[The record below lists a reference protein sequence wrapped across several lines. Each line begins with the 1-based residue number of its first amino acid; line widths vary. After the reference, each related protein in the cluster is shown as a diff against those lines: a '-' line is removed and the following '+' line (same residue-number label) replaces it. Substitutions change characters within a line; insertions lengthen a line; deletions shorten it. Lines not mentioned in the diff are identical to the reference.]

1 MTSPVQRRHPA
12 ITDSH
17 CFLLYFT
24 LFASANFG
32 PYIMDD
38 RESFKTGAPTFSIFI
53 MAQTKCAQHQLSRRW
68 NIYHQKY
75 IFGSNF
81 HSKPS
86 AGMALDIL
94 APSYVNVKVMDVWRV
109 LRMNR
114 WLLDGQH
121 FITWRRETGSRDAA
135 ICYKWRWKHANKAG
149 TRPPNGQHLYS
160 DSTLTF
166 FLLDTSPCII
176 SRPGETVDWSDPTD
190 GQFQASRDLKMW
202 VEAALFTWGYK
213 C

>member
-1 MTSPVQRRHPA
+1 
-12 ITDSH
+12 
-17 CFLLYFT
+17 
-24 LFASANFG
+24 
-32 PYIMDD
+32 MDD
-38 RESFKTGAPTFSIFI
+38 RESFKTGAPNFFYFYHGSNKMRTTSTFQEMKYLPSE
-53 MAQTKCAQHQLSRRW
+53 
-68 NIYHQKY
+68 IYF
-75 IFGSNF
+75 FGSNF

-109 LRMNR
+109 CRMNR

-166 FLLDTSPCII
+166 FLLDISPCII
-176 SRPGETVDWSDPTD
+176 ISRPAEETVERSNRRTISGELRSEDVRQHYLPGVTNVNIAPHKGWHTCHHI
-190 GQFQASRDLKMW
+190 
-202 VEAALFTWGYK
+202 Y
-213 C
+213 

>member
-1 MTSPVQRRHPA
+1 
-12 ITDSH
+12 
-17 CFLLYFT
+17 
-24 LFASANFG
+24 
-32 PYIMDD
+32 MDD
-38 RESFKTGAPTFSIFI
+38 RESFKTGAPNFFYFYHGSNKMRTTSTFQEMKYLPSE
-53 MAQTKCAQHQLSRRW
+53 
-68 NIYHQKY
+68 IYF
-75 IFGSNF
+75 FGSNF

-109 LRMNR
+109 CRMNR

-166 FLLDTSPCII
+166 FLPDISPCII
-176 SRPGETVDWSDPTD
+176 ISRPAEETVERSNTD
-190 GQFQASRDLKMW
+190 GQFQASRDLKRQHYLPGVTNVNIAPHKGW
-202 VEAALFTWGYK
+202 HTCHHIY
-213 C
+213 

>member
-1 MTSPVQRRHPA
+1 MKYLPSE
-12 ITDSH
+12 I
-17 CFLLYFT
+17 YF
-24 LFASANFG
+24 
-32 PYIMDD
+32 
-38 RESFKTGAPTFSIFI
+38 
-53 MAQTKCAQHQLSRRW
+53 
-68 NIYHQKY
+68 
-75 IFGSNF
+75 FGSNF

-109 LRMNR
+109 CRMNR

-166 FLLDTSPCII
+166 FLLDISLCIII
-176 SRPGETVDWSDPTD
+176 SRPAEETVERSNRRTI
-190 GQFQASRDLKMW
+190 S
-202 VEAALFTWGYK
+202 VELRSEDVRQHYLPGVTNVNIAPHKGWHTCHHIY
-213 C
+213 

>member
-1 MTSPVQRRHPA
+1 
-12 ITDSH
+12 
-17 CFLLYFT
+17 
-24 LFASANFG
+24 
-32 PYIMDD
+32 MDD

-121 FITWRRETGSRDAA
+121 FITWRGRRGAEMLPSVTSEGENTQIKPALCLQMDSICIPTQLLLSFFWTHLLASYPDQERRWIGAIQQTDNFRRAEIWRCESRRH
-135 ICYKWRWKHANKAG
+135 Y
-149 TRPPNGQHLYS
+149 L
-160 DSTLTF
+160 
-166 FLLDTSPCII
+166 
-176 SRPGETVDWSDPTD
+176 PGVTNVNIAPHKGWHSCHHI
-190 GQFQASRDLKMW
+190 
-202 VEAALFTWGYK
+202 Y
-213 C
+213 

>member
-1 MTSPVQRRHPA
+1 MGLDQDQQKPAALHCLLPLARWHPLFRGGTQPLQIVTVSCYILHYLLLQILAHTSWMIEKVLKLGLQ
-12 ITDSH
+12 
-17 CFLLYFT
+17 
-24 LFASANFG
+24 
-32 PYIMDD
+32 
-38 RESFKTGAPTFSIFI
+38 TFSIFI

-121 FITWRRETGSRDAA
+121 FITWRRDTGSWGAA

-149 TRPPNGQHLYS
+149 TMPPNGQHLYS

-166 FLLDTSPCII
+166 FLLDRSPCII
-176 SRPGETVDWSDPTD
+176 SGC
-190 GQFQASRDLKMW
+190 A
-202 VEAALFTWGYK
+202 
-213 C
+213 